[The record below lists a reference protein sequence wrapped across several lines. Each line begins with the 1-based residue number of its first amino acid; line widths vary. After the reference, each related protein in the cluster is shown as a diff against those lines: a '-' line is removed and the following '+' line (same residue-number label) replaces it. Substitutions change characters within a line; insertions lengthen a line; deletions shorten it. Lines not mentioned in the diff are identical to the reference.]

1 MAENPFTKFQKYVDR
16 PGRSSKDLSYDVNG
30 TYRIGTITPVGLW
43 EVNPGD
49 SFKIRSAFGLKFL
62 PMPFP
67 IQTRLR
73 ANLYYYYVRN
83 RNIYDGWKDFAY
95 NNKTPAEV
103 PHPFITR
110 PATDREFWKTGGIM
124 DHLGVPTTIVK
135 KNHAGVVSVG
145 VWGISFRSLSS
156 SPLVDGT
163 NSGVASG
170 TNPSMQFSSEI
181 YTSQTASSV
190 ALRGQFSRPVM
201 IWPKVTPKDGIPGYF
216 PGLPGAEGD
225 VAFGKTYSRC
235 LVSGS
240 DIESTSSLSPY
251 ETRSTGYNTGVFFQP
266 PVMPVEENETTALDF
281 FNVVPGTLTSDV
293 PLTITIFAGDPS
305 EVRSSVSSDEKS
317 PLASFVNMGFEHVTG
332 DLLAGTTTFR
342 VGLTRDLCASLAGIV
357 GNGQCYF
364 LHVGMTEEDKAKS
377 ELTWIAD
384 ALSQLLNSSPNLG
397 NLCQMS
403 VFATEVVDIADYPSM
418 NPFAGPN
425 PSLPLSALPL
435 RVYESI
441 YNAWFRNE
449 RLNPLR
455 IDGVPEYNK
464 FCPNTGDGADDYP
477 YRLYQRNW
485 ESDFLTSALPTPQQ
499 GVAPVVGVTGLS
511 TIQIDDD
518 GTIRNFSATVAE
530 DGETITGG
538 SFTEPGASSGAKRT
552 IAEMVQAGFTI
563 NDLRNVSALQRWVE
577 NNIRRGLKY
586 RDQVLANTGVKVRY
600 DELDMP
606 EFIGGFSRPVNV
618 SAITQ
623 TAPGGEV
630 GVGDYAG
637 QANSFGESKHS
648 VTHYCDEAGFIMAV
662 LCLVP
667 EPVYSQTLPKFFLKE
682 SPLDYFH
689 PAFNHIGMQPI
700 SMAEVAPLQV
710 FNANPSQTSD
720 GPRFSDVF
728 GYQRPWYDLVARV
741 NEVHGLM
748 RTSMRD
754 YVMNRTFDDV
764 PELGQEF
771 VEIDPEQIND
781 VFSVTLPDQDV
792 CMGQIIHQCYCK
804 NMVSLFGQPKIQ

>member
-1 MAENPFTKFQKYVDR
+1 MSENPFTKFQKYVDR

-30 TYRIGTITPVGLW
+30 TYRIGTLTPVGLW

-67 IQTRLR
+67 VQTRMR

-95 NNKTPAEV
+95 NNKTPSEV
-103 PHPFITR
+103 PHPIITR
-110 PATDREFWKTGGIM
+110 PANDYDFWKTGGIM

-135 KNHAGVVSVG
+135 KNHAGVVTNF
-145 VWGISFRSLSS
+145 VWGLDFNSS
-156 SPLVDGT
+156 VSSGMFNSNPSNPGLAHNDYGK
-163 NSGVASG
+163 NSGVFTIS
-170 TNPSMQFSSEI
+170 NVENVRI
-181 YTSQTASSV
+181 
-190 ALRGQFSRPVM
+190 RGQYARPVTL
-201 IWPKVTPKDGIPGYF
+201 WTYYLPKNGVPGFISGQESCVGHSYSECIVSGIDLDAISEQEVY
-216 PGLPGAEGD
+216 LN
-225 VAFGKTYSRC
+225 RC
-235 LVSGS
+235 L
-240 DIESTSSLSPY
+240 
-251 ETRSTGYNTGVFFQP
+251 GYNTGVFYQP
-266 PVMPVEENETTALDF
+266 PVVPADGSYTSLDF
-281 FNVVPGTLTSDV
+281 FNVVPGVQQTAR
-293 PLTITIFAGDPS
+293 PLTITIFVGDPS
-305 EVRSSVSSDEKS
+305 ETRRAASNPEGKQ
-317 PLASFVNMGFEHVTG
+317 PMASFKCMGSYKCFG
-332 DLLAGTTTFR
+332 SLLADTTIFR
-342 VGLTRDLCASLAGIV
+342 VSLTNDICQVLTQLV
-357 GNGQCYF
+357 GQGYCYF
-364 LHVGMTEEDKAKS
+364 LHVGETEEQSKEYDS
-377 ELTWIAD
+377 TFIG
-384 ALSQLLNSSPNLG
+384 SFMYQLLNSTANLG

-403 VFATEVVDIADYPSM
+403 VFATSVVDIADYPTM
-418 NPFAGPN
+418 NPFAGSSPAR
-425 PSLPLSALPL
+425 PLSALPL
-435 RVYESI
+435 RVYESV

-464 FCPNTGDGADDYP
+464 FCPNTGNGADDYP

-485 ESDFLTSALPTPQQ
+485 ESDFMTSALPTPQQ

-511 TIQIDDD
+511 TIQIDDE
-518 GTIRNFSATVAE
+518 GTIRNFSAVVAE
-530 DGETITGG
+530 DGETIVGG
-538 SFTEPGASSGAKRT
+538 SFTEPGASAGAKRT

-623 TAPGGEV
+623 TAPGGDV

-648 VTHYCDEAGFIMAV
+648 VTHYCDEAGFIIAI
-662 LCLVP
+662 LCIVP

-689 PAFNHIGMQPI
+689 PAFNHIGMQPVTL
-700 SMAEVAPLQV
+700 AEVAPLQV
-710 FNANPSQTSD
+710 YHANPNQTSD

-771 VEIDPEQIND
+771 VEIDPGQIND
-781 VFSVTLPDQDV
+781 VFSISLPDQDV